1 MAVVPV
7 VVDIIESL
15 VVAVLV
21 DYFQI
26 VVIYQGPGPDTGAHR
41 QDPYVVSPGPYTVT
55 IGAGG
60 AGGQVGTGNIQPG
73 DPTTFTQHQVIHT
86 QHIFVPLVVEEEQV
100 TLVHDQMVGKEHLVI
115 LVVLVVDILRVLV
128 VLHQHQ
134 NGILEMELLD
144 RVLPVHILNLMA
156 VPVAV
161 LVVFVLVFT
170 EMNHAV
176 EMECNFLVL
185 QDH

>member
-1 MAVVPV
+1 M
-7 VVDIIESL
+7 
-15 VVAVLV
+15 
-21 DYFQI
+21 
-26 VVIYQGPGPDTGAHR
+26 
-41 QDPYVVSPGPYTVT
+41 
-55 IGAGG
+55 
-60 AGGQVGTGNIQPG
+60 
-73 DPTTFTQHQVIHT
+73 
-86 QHIFVPLVVEEEQV
+86 PLVVEEEQV
-100 TLVHDQMVGKEHLVI
+100 TLIQDQMVGKEYLVI

-128 VLHQHQ
+128 VLHHHQ